1 MNIGG
6 TLCCLIARVR
16 VKVLIMMLPLCK
28 KIVIPVAM
36 CSHVGNEICRN
47 IVSIMDR
54 TKTMAAVQ
62 KNVRILL

>member
-1 MNIGG
+1 
-6 TLCCLIARVR
+6 
-16 VKVLIMMLPLCK
+16 MLLDRTCTCEGFDNDASVMQK
-28 KIVIPVAM
+28 KVIPVAM